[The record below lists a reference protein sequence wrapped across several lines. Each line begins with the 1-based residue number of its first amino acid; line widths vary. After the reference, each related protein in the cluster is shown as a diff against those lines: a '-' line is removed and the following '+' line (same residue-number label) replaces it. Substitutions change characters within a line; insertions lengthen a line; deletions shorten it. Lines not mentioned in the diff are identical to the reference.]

1 MTVTTMS
8 AEDYAAQLIR
18 DAHARSEAVQ
28 PKAIAQQSGLSVAE
42 VNVLIDQVVAERLNR
57 HGRPGRK
64 RSDVGH
70 KPDLQEVAEVVR
82 SAGGKM
88 PPAQAVMA
96 GFGVGQSYAYRLV
109 SDARKAGL
117 LSAEDVAPRRPGPK
131 PTPVPVEPVA
141 APVAVVEPVPA
152 EEPLATP
159 EPEPV
164 AVLDVTDEVAAIVS
178 AMLESPAQI
187 LVVDGPEPDPDPV
200 VEWEDSDEV
209 QEVSLLGYQEALG
222 KLAGHPS
229 KRIGDAA
236 VRASVALGLL
246 MQELDRIGE
255 LEARRERLLAELAE
269 VEAELAGVA

>member
-18 DAHARSEAVQ
+18 DAHACSEAVQ

-109 SDARKAGL
+109 SEARKAGL

-187 LVVDGPEPDPDPV
+187 LVVDIPDPDPV

-246 MQELDRIGE
+246 MQELDRTGE
-255 LEARRERLLAELAE
+255 LEARRERLLAQLAE